1 MYQTKQ
7 FLKDCVSTSYMTLTL
22 EELSEMYQSEP
33 SMSILATAFYKV
45 YNLAIQIS
53 TKYYGI
59 NDDDLASYCLE
70 KLDYCLKTYKKGN
83 KFATYFYHVYA
94 NKLREET
101 ENLNCKKRKGVLVS
115 INEIIDIGLED
126 TYNLLA
132 ISLPKNLTERE
143 RQFCML
149 ASEGFDNN
157 DIAKELKVSKTT
169 VYKTIKSLQNKL
181 FTLQSS

>member
-7 FLKDCVSTSYMTLTL
+7 FLSDCVSPIYMTMTL
-22 EELSEMYQSEP
+22 EELSFKYQETP
-33 SMSILATAFYKV
+33 SMNILATAFYKV

-53 TKYYGI
+53 NNYYGI
-59 NDDDLASYCLE
+59 NDEDLASYCLE
-70 KLDYCLKTYKKGN
+70 KLDYCLKTYKSGN
-83 KFATYFYHVYA
+83 KFATYFYRVYA

-126 TYNLLA
+126 TYNLL
-132 ISLPKNLTERE
+132 SMTLPKNLTDKERK
-143 RQFCML
+143 FCML

-169 VYKTIKSLQNKL
+169 VYKIIKSLQNKL
-181 FTLQSS
+181 FTLQSL